1 MEQAQTTVGVLL
13 KRTMQTTKY
22 FIGFDISADDF
33 SASCIT
39 SPDNLVFSTQ
49 KFQNNFDGF
58 NEFLSLLSEHHIKQE
73 AAIICME
80 ATGVYSE
87 RLSYF
92 LASKEFTV
100 CIEAPHK
107 VKNKTKDSPRKNDF
121 VDAQAMA
128 EYAYRYTDKLSVWKP
143 KNEILEQIQVLL
155 STREHLTVQMT
166 ANLNALK
173 ALKYKYYKTPL
184 ANQAYEQTINKLKE
198 LIKQIDQE
206 IKNLID
212 KDNTFKSKI
221 SLAKSVPGVGLL
233 LAANLLV
240 LTKGFTEHVNYKHT
254 AAYSGI
260 CPYEK
265 TSGTSLHKPSRSRM
279 CGPAKLRKLLYLA
292 ALSVRTHNLN
302 FKKYFLRKLAEG
314 KNKRLVLNKIENKLL
329 KIIFAVV
336 NSGVAYTENY
346 KSVNPALLK
355 TA

>member
-1 MEQAQTTVGVLL
+1 MEQAHTTLGVLL

-22 FIGFDISADDF
+22 FVGFDISADDF

-39 SPDNLVFSTQ
+39 SPDDLVFSTQ
-49 KFQNNFDGF
+49 KFSNDIDGS
-58 NEFLSLLSEHHIKQE
+58 NEFVSLLSKNNIKPSE
-73 AAIICME
+73 AIICME

-87 RLSYF
+87 NISYF
-92 LASKEFTV
+92 LASKGFNV

-107 VKNKTKDSPRKNDF
+107 IKNKTKDSPRKNDF
-121 VDAQAMA
+121 VDAEAIA
-128 EYAYRYTDKLSVWKP
+128 EYAYRYSDKLSAWKP
-143 KNEILEQIQVLL
+143 KDEILEQIQVLL

-173 ALKYKYYKTPL
+173 TLKHKYYQTPL
-184 ANQAYEQTINKLKE
+184 ANQIYEQTINKLKE
-198 LIKQIDQE
+198 HIKQIDQE

-212 KDNTFKSKI
+212 KDDSFKDKI

-240 LTKGFTEHVNYKHT
+240 LTRGFTEHVNYKHT

-260 CPYEK
+260 CPYEQ
-265 TSGTSLHKPSRSRM
+265 TSGTSLHKPPRSKK

-292 ALSVRTHNLN
+292 ALSVRTHNQS
-302 FKKYFLRKLAEG
+302 FKKYFLRKVAEG
-314 KNKRLVLNKIENKLL
+314 KNKRLVLNNIENKLL
-329 KIIFAVV
+329 KIIFAVI

-346 KSVNPALLK
+346 KSINPALLK

>member
-1 MEQAQTTVGVLL
+1 VGVLL

-49 KFQNNFDGF
+49 KFLNNFDGF
-58 NEFLSLLSEHHIKQE
+58 SGFVSLLFKHNIQPSE
-73 AAIICME
+73 AILCME

-87 RLSYF
+87 SLSYF
-92 LASKEFTV
+92 LVSKGFTV

-107 VKNKTKDSPRKNDF
+107 VKNKIKDSPQKNDF
-121 VDAQAMA
+121 IDALTVA
-128 EYAYRYTDKLSVWKP
+128 EYAYRYTDKLSAWKP
-143 KNEILEQIQVLL
+143 KDEILEQIQVLL
-155 STREHLTVQMT
+155 TTREHLTVQMT
-166 ANLNALK
+166 ANVNALK
-173 ALKYKYYKTPL
+173 TLSYKYYQTPL
-184 ANQAYEQTINKLKE
+184 ANKIYEQTINKLKE
-198 LIKQIDQE
+198 HIKQIEQE

-212 KDNTFKSKI
+212 KDSSFKNKI

-240 LTKGFTEHVNYKHT
+240 LTKGFTEYVNYRHT

-260 CPYEK
+260 CPYEQ
-265 TSGTSLHKPSRSRM
+265 TSGTSLRKPPRSKR
-279 CGPAKLRKLLYLA
+279 CGPAKLRKLLFLA

-302 FKKYFLRKLAEG
+302 FKKYFLRKVAEG
-314 KNKRLVLNKIENKLL
+314 KNKRLVLNNIENKLL

-346 KSVNPALLK
+346 KSVNPSLLK
-355 TA
+355 IA